1 MTNTDLGLEVIPR
14 LERSKSRDGLIFVIA
29 MWFLSRSVIAIGMQ
43 VIAPLVC
50 KNPPVYNWP
59 PLGFVSGFLP
69 KSGWELF
76 SHWDGKWY
84 TQIANLG
91 YSYANDGQQ
100 HSVAFYPLFPLL
112 IRGLMTL
119 GMRAEAAGV
128 LINSLA
134 FLAALVLVYFWVEE
148 GYDPSAAKW
157 TTAVLAWCP
166 FSLFCTVMY
175 TEGLFLF
182 LTASA
187 LRAFERGEYIWAAF
201 WGALTTA
208 TRGPGVALIPT
219 FLLTAWRE
227 KRPPLA
233 YAAAF
238 ASAIGLFSF
247 SLYCAIRFGDALAFF
262 HVQKAWVQPTWLEIF
277 KEFFSFRL
285 YAATKVA
292 MVFGGCYLLCYLR
305 KRLSITII
313 CFGFCSLALLLTSG
327 ALQSVER
334 YAYGIVPLSIAFGLL
349 LAARPRWGYGLM
361 GLFGIFLLRFSV
373 RFASWLWVA

>member
-1 MTNTDLGLEVIPR
+1 MTNTDLGLEVIGHRPH
-14 LERSKSRDGLIFVIA
+14 SKNRDGLIFVIA
-29 MWFLSRSVIAIGMQ
+29 MWLLSRSVIAIGMQ

-50 KNPPVYNWP
+50 KNPPVYLWP
-59 PLGFVSGFLP
+59 PLGFISGFLP

-84 TQIANLG
+84 VEIANLG

-119 GMRAEAAGV
+119 GMRADAAGV

-148 GYDPSAAKW
+148 RYDAGAAKW
-157 TTAVLAWCP
+157 TIAVLAWCP
-166 FSLFCTVMY
+166 FSLFCTVIY

-208 TRGPGVALIPT
+208 IRGPGVALIPT
-219 FLLTAWRE
+219 FLLAAWRE

-233 YAAAF
+233 YAAGF
-238 ASAIGLFSF
+238 GSAIGFFSF
-247 SLYCAIRFGDALAFF
+247 ILYCAINLEDPLAFI

-277 KEFFSFRL
+277 KGFFSFSL
-285 YAATKVA
+285 YAATKVG
-292 MVFGGCYLLCYLR
+292 MVFGGCYLLWYLR

-313 CFGFCSLALLLTSG
+313 CFGFCSLALLVTSG

-334 YAYGIVPLSIAFGLL
+334 YAYGIVSLSIGLGLL
-349 LAARPRWGYGLM
+349 LVARPRWGYGLM

-373 RFASWLWVA
+373 RFASWVWVA